1 MLPLLLADRTSR
13 AAGAAGG
20 LGRDYH
26 KGVHLGAGRILPHS
40 AAAAVGIDRAGHRE
54 VVVHTGPPEVEGGRS
69 HLGGVGRH
77 SSAGAVA
84 DSHPAGAA
92 NVLGARYSHLAE
104 EGKVSVRE
112 SG

>member
-1 MLPLLLADRTSR
+1 M
-13 AAGAAGG
+13 
-20 LGRDYH
+20 
-26 KGVHLGAGRILPHS
+26 HLGAGRARLHS

-54 VVVHTGPPEVEGGRS
+54 VDVHTGPPEVEGGRS
-69 HLGGVGRH
+69 HLGGAGRH

-92 NVLGARYSHLAE
+92 NALGVHYSRLAE